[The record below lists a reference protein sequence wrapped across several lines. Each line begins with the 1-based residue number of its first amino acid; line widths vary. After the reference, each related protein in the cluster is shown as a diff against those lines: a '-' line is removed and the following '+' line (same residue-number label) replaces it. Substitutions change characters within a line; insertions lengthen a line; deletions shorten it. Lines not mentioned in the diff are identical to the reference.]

1 MLSGRNAAVR
11 KEDFSVAQTTDS
23 SIPLSYRDLH
33 ERLTPG
39 SYPRAAQLC
48 LEGYPAEGVFAITS
62 GKVKEY
68 VTSKQGKMIIVRIA
82 KPGDIIGMESVIGDT
97 AYGTSAE
104 AIEPVKACFISRRD
118 LLGAL
123 RCDEHFRL
131 MVAKQLSDGCRCAY
145 KGIRRI
151 ALVPSVTAR
160 VAHFLLD
167 WAQDSF
173 ALDGHPCLRINL
185 THEEIGQVIGASR
198 ETVSR
203 IVSSFRRKG
212 WVRIKGIQWTIENP
226 ASLAALTSQQ

>member
-1 MLSGRNAAVR
+1 MLSGRNALR
-11 KEDFSVAQTTDS
+11 KEDLRVVGEAERGVP
-23 SIPLSYRDLH
+23 ISYRDLH
-33 ERLTPG
+33 QHLTPG

-48 LEGYPAEGVFAITS
+48 LEDYPAEGVFAIS
-62 GKVKEY
+62 AGKVKEY

-82 KPGDIIGMESVIGDT
+82 KPGDIIGLEAILGGT

-104 AIEPVKACFISRRD
+104 TIEPVKAYFITRRD

-123 RCDEHFRL
+123 RCDEEFRL
-131 MVAKQLSDGCRCAY
+131 IVARQLSDGCRCAY

-151 ALVPSVTAR
+151 ALVPSVAAR
-160 VAHFLLD
+160 VAHFLID

-173 ALDGHPCLRINL
+173 ALDGRPCLRINL

-212 WVRIKGIQWTIENP
+212 WIRVKGIQWTIENP
-226 ASLAALTSQQ
+226 ESLTALISEQ